1 MSYVVA
7 NRVFVKQQY
16 TQEFEQRFRNRAGQ
30 INQQPGF
37 VLMEVLK
44 PQSEK
49 TPYVVLT
56 HWENE
61 QAFQGWVGSEDFKLA
76 HQTPMDKDAFLDGG
90 GLEQYEVIIS
100 STVDNKGYL
109 LAIRHRTNQLNR
121 NPQAKESSL
130 TIKHKKFEAP
140 PLCGDFIICL
150 EELTDG

>member
-56 HWENE
+56 HWECE
-61 QAFQGWVGSEDFKLA
+61 QAFQNWVGSDDFKLA
-76 HQTPMDKDAFLDGG
+76 HQNPMSKDAFLEGG
-90 GLEQYEVIIS
+90 GIEQYEVVVS
-100 STVDNKGYL
+100 STDDDKD
-109 LAIRHRTNQLNR
+109 Q
-121 NPQAKESSL
+121 S
-130 TIKHKKFEAP
+130 
-140 PLCGDFIICL
+140 
-150 EELTDG
+150 

>member
-1 MSYVVA
+1 MRYVVA

-16 TQEFEQRFRNRAGQ
+16 IQEFEQRFRSRSGQ

-56 HWENE
+56 HWESE
-61 QAFQGWVGSEDFKLA
+61 QAFQNWVGSEDFKLA
-76 HQTPMDKDAFLDGG
+76 HQNPMAKDAFFEGG

-100 STVDNKGYL
+100 STGDN
-109 LAIRHRTNQLNR
+109 
-121 NPQAKESSL
+121 ES
-130 TIKHKKFEAP
+130 
-140 PLCGDFIICL
+140 
-150 EELTDG
+150 

>member
-44 PQSEK
+44 PQSEQ

-56 HWENE
+56 HWENQ
-61 QAFQGWVGSEDFKLA
+61 QAFQNWVGGEDFKIA
-76 HQTPMDKDAFLDGG
+76 HQNPMEKDAFIEGG
-90 GLEQYEVIIS
+90 GIEQYEVIIS
-100 STVDNKGYL
+100 STGDNK
-109 LAIRHRTNQLNR
+109 
-121 NPQAKESSL
+121 
-130 TIKHKKFEAP
+130 
-140 PLCGDFIICL
+140 D
-150 EELTDG
+150 

>member
-7 NRVFVKQQY
+7 NRVFVKQSY
-16 TQEFEQRFRNRAGQ
+16 AGEFEQRFRNRSGQ

-37 VLMEVLK
+37 VRMEVLK

-61 QAFQGWVGSEDFKLA
+61 QAFRNWVGSEDFKRA
-76 HQTPMDKDAFLDGG
+76 HQNPMDKDAFLDGG

-100 STVDNKGYL
+100 SNGDN
-109 LAIRHRTNQLNR
+109 T
-121 NPQAKESSL
+121 
-130 TIKHKKFEAP
+130 
-140 PLCGDFIICL
+140 
-150 EELTDG
+150 